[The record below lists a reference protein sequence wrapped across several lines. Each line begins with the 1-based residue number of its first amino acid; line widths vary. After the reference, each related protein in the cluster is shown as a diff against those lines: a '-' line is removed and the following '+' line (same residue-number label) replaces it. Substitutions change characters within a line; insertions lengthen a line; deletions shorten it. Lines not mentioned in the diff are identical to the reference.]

1 MFAAAAGSAAGGP
14 RQDSRGLAEM
24 ASPTYV
30 PRLVTTGWGRALMAT
45 PIIGHAVGAFANAY
59 AGIVGAELK
68 KCECSPR
75 PQMLRP
81 RPAHP
86 RSHRFI

>member
-1 MFAAAAGSAAGGP
+1 
-14 RQDSRGLAEM
+14 M
-24 ASPTYV
+24 ASPAYV

-75 PQMLRP
+75 PEMVGPAPPHFAPLPLGARP
-81 RPAHP
+81 P
-86 RSHRFI
+86 

>member
-1 MFAAAAGSAAGGP
+1 
-14 RQDSRGLAEM
+14 M
-24 ASPTYV
+24 ASPAYV

-81 RPAHP
+81 RPAP
-86 RSHRFI
+86 LSPPPFPGGAPAVAGVSAAR